1 MIHKKRVIKMTDK
14 KRLLKLSDLLSME
27 DLYGSE
33 VCVYEIT
40 IVLDSVL
47 RGKNCFGQC
56 NSPDQSH
63 MVILIHHLGRIP
75 VVALGHLLAV
85 VAAVAADER
94 Y

>member
-1 MIHKKRVIKMTDK
+1 
-14 KRLLKLSDLLSME
+14 
-27 DLYGSE
+27 
-33 VCVYEIT
+33 
-40 IVLDSVL
+40 
-47 RGKNCFGQC
+47 
-56 NSPDQSH
+56 